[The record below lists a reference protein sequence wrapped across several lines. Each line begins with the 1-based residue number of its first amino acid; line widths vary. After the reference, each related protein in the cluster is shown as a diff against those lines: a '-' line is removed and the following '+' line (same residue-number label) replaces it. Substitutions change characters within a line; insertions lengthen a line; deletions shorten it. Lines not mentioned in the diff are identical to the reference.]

1 MDQLRD
7 PNDLHPVLKTFD
19 RYIIRQ
25 FLGTFV
31 FLLLLIMAIAVVFDI
46 SEKTNDFNE
55 SSATVKEIAL
65 DYYVNFVLYYSNLFS
80 GLFIFLAVLLFT
92 SRMAGRSEV
101 IATLSSGVS
110 FPRFIRP
117 YFIAATILTALSLYV
132 NVFLLPAANR
142 TRLEFE
148 RRYIWNAYRLDDNN
162 ILREV
167 APGTIVYMESLDMK
181 SRSANRFAISQ
192 WENGALRSR
201 IAADRAIYDSATG
214 AWQLFDYTVRL
225 IPRELAGANSDTAG
239 LRLSTREIIKQ
250 GARIDTVIPLTPNDL
265 GQRLAIA
272 AALDRVE
279 IADFIKAEKMR
290 GGSTV
295 AFYEVEQHQRTAYP
309 FATYVFT
316 LIGVGIASRKVRGGT
331 GVHLVLGVM
340 LILIFIFMGKITTV
354 AATNSGFNP
363 MLAVWMPNIVFG
375 LVGVWIYWKAP
386 K

>member
-1 MDQLRD
+1 M
-7 PNDLHPVLKTFD
+7 LKTFD

-31 FLLLLIMAIAVVFDI
+31 FLLVLIMAIAVVFDI

-55 SSATVKEIAL
+55 SAATVKEIAL

-132 NVFLLPAANR
+132 NVFLLPVANR

-148 RRYIWNAYRLDDNN
+148 RKYIWNAYRLDDNN

-181 SRSANRFAISQ
+181 SRSANRFSISQ
-192 WENGALRSR
+192 WESGALRSR

-214 AWQLFDYTVRL
+214 VWQLFDYTVRL
-225 IPRELAGANSDTAG
+225 IPPDLPRANSDTAS
-239 LRLSTREIIKQ
+239 LRLSAREIITH
-250 GARIDTVIPLTPNDL
+250 GSRMDTLVPLTPNDL

-272 AALDRVE
+272 AALDRTE

-363 MLAVWMPNIVFG
+363 MLAVWLPNIVFG

>member
-1 MDQLRD
+1 M
-7 PNDLHPVLKTFD
+7 LKTFD

-117 YFIAATILTALSLYV
+117 YFIAATILTSLSLYV

-225 IPRELAGANSDTAG
+225 IPRELARANPDTTG
-239 LRLSTREIIKQ
+239 LRLSTREIITQ
-250 GARIDTVIPLTPNDL
+250 GSRIDTVIPLTPNDL

-279 IADFIKAEKMR
+279 IADFIRAEKMR

-363 MLAVWMPNIVFG
+363 MLAVWLPNIVFG

>member
-1 MDQLRD
+1 M
-7 PNDLHPVLKTFD
+7 
-19 RYIIRQ
+19 
-25 FLGTFV
+25 
-31 FLLLLIMAIAVVFDI
+31 
-46 SEKTNDFNE
+46 
-55 SSATVKEIAL
+55 
-65 DYYVNFVLYYSNLFS
+65 
-80 GLFIFLAVLLFT
+80 
-92 SRMAGRSEV
+92 
-101 IATLSSGVS
+101 
-110 FPRFIRP
+110 
-117 YFIAATILTALSLYV
+117 
-132 NVFLLPAANR
+132 
-142 TRLEFE
+142 
-148 RRYIWNAYRLDDNN
+148 
-162 ILREV
+162 
-167 APGTIVYMESLDMK
+167 
-181 SRSANRFAISQ
+181 
-192 WENGALRSR
+192 
-201 IAADRAIYDSATG
+201 
-214 AWQLFDYTVRL
+214 
-225 IPRELAGANSDTAG
+225 
-239 LRLSTREIIKQ
+239 
-250 GARIDTVIPLTPNDL
+250 IPLTPNDL

-363 MLAVWMPNIVFG
+363 ILAVWMPNIVFG

>member
-1 MDQLRD
+1 
-7 PNDLHPVLKTFD
+7 
-19 RYIIRQ
+19 
-25 FLGTFV
+25 
-31 FLLLLIMAIAVVFDI
+31 
-46 SEKTNDFNE
+46 
-55 SSATVKEIAL
+55 
-65 DYYVNFVLYYSNLFS
+65 
-80 GLFIFLAVLLFT
+80 
-92 SRMAGRSEV
+92 MAGRSEV

-167 APGTIVYMESLDMK
+167 APGTIVYMETLDMK

-225 IPRELAGANSDTAG
+225 IPRELARANTDTTG
-239 LRLSTREIIKQ
+239 LRLSTREIITQ
-250 GARIDTVIPLTPNDL
+250 GSRIDTVIPLTPNDL

-279 IADFIKAEKMR
+279 IADFIRAQKMR

-363 MLAVWMPNIVFG
+363 MLAVWLPNIVFG